1 MFPSFWH
8 SGLLKMRSVK
18 VFARDNNNNNN
29 KSGVFNSLIDINL
42 LFGGFPKNVRFASS
56 LGYW

>member
-1 MFPSFWH
+1 
-8 SGLLKMRSVK
+8 MRSVK